1 MNKKVYDTIILGAG
15 AAGLYSGI
23 FAAMHNESVL
33 LLEKRKTPGN
43 KLSITGNGHCNF
55 THDEIH
61 ASDYTT
67 DDVDALILSFS
78 AYSFKDTLRDF
89 MDFGIP
95 SECKNHGFYP
105 LSQDAKS
112 VVSVFLNL
120 LDKYK
125 ANLQFDENVRGIER
139 TEDGFLIKTNH
150 DSYHGKRVIVAMG
163 GKSYPKTG
171 SNGDGYYYLEKFGHH
186 IETPLPSLTPFICKD
201 YDSSLFGVRQM
212 GCIHLLIDGCEVNQA
227 RGEIQFTKT
236 GISGIC
242 GFQMSLY
249 ASRPLTEGQ
258 DVRLRL
264 SILDDITLDYL
275 LDISKN
281 QGSHTTITD
290 AYLGILNRKLLVYIL
305 NKVGIN
311 PEAMAKEIR
320 KEDINRF
327 YQMLSNLEF
336 QVTELGDFSQAQSTC
351 GGVLLSE
358 IDPMT
363 MESKI
368 VPGLYF
374 AGEIVNVNGLCGGY
388 NLQWAWTS
396 AYLSG
401 SNNKYKG

>member
-1 MNKKVYDTIILGAG
+1 
-15 AAGLYSGI
+15 
-23 FAAMHNESVL
+23 
-33 LLEKRKTPGN
+33 
-43 KLSITGNGHCNF
+43 
-55 THDEIH
+55 
-61 ASDYTT
+61 
-67 DDVDALILSFS
+67 
-78 AYSFKDTLRDF
+78 
-89 MDFGIP
+89 
-95 SECKNHGFYP
+95 
-105 LSQDAKS
+105 
-112 VVSVFLNL
+112 
-120 LDKYK
+120 
-125 ANLQFDENVRGIER
+125 
-139 TEDGFLIKTNH
+139 
-150 DSYHGKRVIVAMG
+150 
-163 GKSYPKTG
+163 
-171 SNGDGYYYLEKFGHH
+171 
-186 IETPLPSLTPFICKD
+186 
-201 YDSSLFGVRQM
+201 M

-305 NKVGIN
+305 KKVGIN